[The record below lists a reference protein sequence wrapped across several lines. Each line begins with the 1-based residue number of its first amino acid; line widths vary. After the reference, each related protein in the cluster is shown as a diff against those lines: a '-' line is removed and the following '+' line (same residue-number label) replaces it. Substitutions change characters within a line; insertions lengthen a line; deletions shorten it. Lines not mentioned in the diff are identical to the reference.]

1 VKRDPGKEDGG
12 IGASERKVTQREGS
26 SASCGREAGRNK
38 REETRKGRKR
48 DWRQRTNSDGKGRK
62 QRQQW
67 TGKNPG
73 KEGSGIGAS
82 EQKVTE
88 KERSSA
94 PTVNEKRKKQHPREG
109 QTNIPDLRIKP

>member
-1 VKRDPGKEDGG
+1 MDGKLEETRGKKPGKEGSG
-12 IGASERKVTQREGS
+12 IGTSERKVTEKDGS
-26 SASCGREAGRNK
+26 SASSGREAGR
-38 REETRKGRKR
+38 
-48 DWRQRTNSDGKGRK
+48 
-62 QRQQW
+62 
-67 TGKNPG
+67 KNPG

-94 PTVNEKRKKQHPREG
+94 PTVNEKRKKQHPRGG